1 MTAALP
7 ALVYRCPGPFVGPP
21 GTTYATRRVVTESER
36 LVALGEGWYATMP
49 QAIEAF
55 LAEPEEDLSEHVDE
69 SDESVP
75 ADDDAPP
82 TRAEMLA
89 KADEIGLRVD
99 KRWSDRTLAA
109 RLAEA
114 LG

>member
-1 MTAALP
+1 MTALP
-7 ALVYRCPGPFVGPP
+7 ALVYRCPGPYVGPP
-21 GTTYATRRVVTESER
+21 GTTYDARRVSTESER
-36 LVALGEGWYATMP
+36 LVALGEGWHATLP
-49 QAIEAF
+49 QAVEAF

-69 SDESVP
+69 PNEPVP
-75 ADDDAPP
+75 TDDDAPP

>member
-1 MTAALP
+1 MIALP
-7 ALVYRCPGPFVGPP
+7 ALVYRCPGPYVGPP
-21 GTTYATRRVVTESER
+21 GTTYDARRVSTESER
-36 LVALGEGWYATMP
+36 LVALGEGWHATLP
-49 QAIEAF
+49 QAVEAF

-69 SDESVP
+69 PNEPVS

-114 LG
+114 IG